1 MKTDNFCINTFKKL
15 TTENNVFLIS
25 VTV

>member
-1 MKTDNFCINTFKKL
+1 MTPVKTHFKKL
-15 TTENNVFLIS
+15 TTENNVFGVS